1 MAVRR
6 KSNSQKIGICTR
18 HNPNAQCASVAVISA
33 LYSSKACLIIS
44 ALAGL
49 LTRYGLWHLPT
60 KVDLQWLFALAF
72 CCNLQQRV
80 CSGFAP
86 DSLLIPRPAAQK
98 PNALQYV
105 QSSIVPPN
113 DAAKIRKLVESEKL
127 KVYKVCKK
135 CVKLKGSVLGEFIA
149 PP

>member
-1 MAVRR
+1 MH
-6 KSNSQKIGICTR
+6 TR
-18 HNPNAQCASVAVISA
+18 NPNAQCALVAVISA

-49 LTRYGLWHLPT
+49 LTRYGFWHLPT
-60 KVDLQWLFALAF
+60 KVDLQWLFALTF
-72 CCNLQQRV
+72 YCNLQQRV

-113 DAAKIRKLVESEKL
+113 DAAKIRFLVESKKL
-127 KVYKVCKK
+127 KVYKVCK
-135 CVKLKGSVLGEFIA
+135 VKRFGSWGIYS
-149 PP
+149 PPP